1 MKNIS
6 GLSAAAQIPVYDFIG
21 RNYAEVRQP
30 DPRIA
35 AAIESALGD
44 AISVLNVGA
53 GSGSYE
59 PRHRD
64 VVAVEPSSVM
74 LAQRPR
80 ESAPV
85 AQARAED
92 LPFPRG
98 SFDAVLAV
106 LTLHHWT
113 DQLRGLRECIRVA
126 RDRLVLLTFDPLTAG
141 FWLTQDYLPEFLA
154 LDREQFPPLDMIAS
168 VFDSKRIA
176 IHPVPVPKDCIDG
189 FLGAFWARP
198 QAFLDPRVRRGIS
211 SFARVNV
218 DAGLSRLRSDLS
230 DGSWDARY
238 GHLLGLEELDVGYR
252 IVVGDVKSGAT

>member
-106 LTLHHWT
+106 LT
-113 DQLRGLRECIRVA
+113 
-126 RDRLVLLTFDPLTAG
+126 
-141 FWLTQDYLPEFLA
+141 
-154 LDREQFPPLDMIAS
+154 
-168 VFDSKRIA
+168 
-176 IHPVPVPKDCIDG
+176 
-189 FLGAFWARP
+189 
-198 QAFLDPRVRRGIS
+198 
-211 SFARVNV
+211 
-218 DAGLSRLRSDLS
+218 
-230 DGSWDARY
+230 
-238 GHLLGLEELDVGYR
+238 
-252 IVVGDVKSGAT
+252 